1 MKKKILKITLSVVLI
16 LILAVG
22 LGLAYL
28 VGAAGGGGPFDF
40 VWKNKL
46 KKMPG
51 NAEKY
56 SLENIEPLENSPLGG
71 KRICYLGSSVTLG
84 LYSMDVSFADY
95 ISYRNGCEYVKEAVS
110 GTTLVDN
117 GKTSYIQRMKNNIG
131 TDEKFDAFVCQL
143 STNDASKEMPIGELS
158 RSENLEDFDTQTIT
172 GAMEYITVYAK
183 QTWNCPVIFYT
194 GTKYDS
200 KQYQQMVDALL
211 PIRETGRI
219 FFTIGSIDYLKHGG
233 RIGRLAGIAA
243 SALKIK
249 PLITLKEGE
258 IFNSGI
264 TRNRLKSMK
273 KVVDMT
279 REYLDEVNA
288 KPGEYSFCIGYGYD
302 HNEALEFREMLKD
315 LIKERL
321 GIDEIGIYQIG
332 ATIGVHT
339 GPYPIGIGI
348 IKHAL
353 TE

>member
-1 MKKKILKITLSVVLI
+1 MEADQLLYKYERPLILKYNGRDI
-16 LILAVG
+16 LIYPDFTIINTQTGKLTYWEHAG
-22 LGLAYL
+22 LMSNPEY
-28 VGAAGGGGPFDF
+28 VSDF

-200 KQYQQMVDALL
+200 KQYQQMVDVLFEL
-211 PIRETGRI
+211 QDKYG
-219 FFTIGSIDYLKHGG
+219 IGVIDLWNDEEMNDVSEKEYEVYMADPVHPTQAGYLEWWTPKM
-233 RIGRLAGIAA
+233 
-243 SALKIK
+243 
-249 PLITLKEGE
+249 E
-258 IFNSGI
+258 
-264 TRNRLKSMK
+264 
-273 KVVDMT
+273 
-279 REYLDEVNA
+279 EYL
-288 KPGEYSFCIGYGYD
+288 YQF
-302 HNEALEFREMLKD
+302 LER
-315 LIKERL
+315 
-321 GIDEIGIYQIG
+321 
-332 ATIGVHT
+332 
-339 GPYPIGIGI
+339 
-348 IKHAL
+348 
-353 TE
+353 